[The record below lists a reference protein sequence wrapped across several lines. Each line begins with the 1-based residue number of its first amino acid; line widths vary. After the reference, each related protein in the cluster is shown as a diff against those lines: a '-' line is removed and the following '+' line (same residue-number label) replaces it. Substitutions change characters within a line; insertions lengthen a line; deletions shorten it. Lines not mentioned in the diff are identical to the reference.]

1 MSFHPLKILL
11 IGHGKMGKAI
21 EETALGRGH
30 SIAAVVSESHSD
42 IGSIC
47 RSFRPDVA
55 FEFTSPA
62 AAAANLE
69 AVVTAGV
76 PVICGSTGWLSDW
89 DRLSAL
95 TEETGGTLFYSANF
109 SIGMNLMFALTEL
122 AARWMD
128 VLPEYEIGL
137 SEIHHTEK
145 QDRPSGTALHLAGLL
160 TGHIG
165 RKKSWKL
172 DSKSSG
178 SVIGV
183 EAMRLPQV
191 PGTHEVRFESEADT
205 IQLIHTA
212 HSRRGFALGAVLAAE
227 WLRGKKGVL
236 GMHDF
241 LADRLKKIK
250 PE

>member
-11 IGHGKMGKAI
+11 VGHGKMGKAI

-30 SIAAVVSESHSD
+30 SLAAVVSESHAD
-42 IGSIC
+42 IVSIC

-62 AAAANLE
+62 SAAANLE
-69 AVVTAGV
+69 ALIRAQV
-76 PVICGSTGWLSDW
+76 PVVCGSTGWLSEW
-89 DRLSAL
+89 DRLSSL
-95 TEETGGTLFYSANF
+95 TTETGGTLFYSANF
-109 SIGMNLMFALTEL
+109 SIGMNLMFALTEM
-122 AARWMD
+122 AARWIN

-137 SEIHHTEK
+137 TEIHHTEK

-160 TGHIG
+160 TGHVA

-172 DSKSSG
+172 DSQSSG
-178 SVIGV
+178 SVIGI
-183 EAMRLPQV
+183 EAQRVPKV

-212 HSRRGFALGAVLAAE
+212 HSRKGFALGAVLAAE

-236 GMHDF
+236 GMQDF
-241 LADRLKKIK
+241 LGDRLKKIQAV
-250 PE
+250 